1 MLPGSVV
8 RPTDEAVITE
18 DAEVIQANPGLLIP
32 GVGPILLYDSFN
44 DLNGDGVVNG
54 LDVQSAV
61 TRNTSRLL
69 NTSAPAAASFA
80 INAPAADSFANDLPA
95 AASITSNSPAVASF
109 AIRADSIDPQEQAT
123 VLRSSA
129 APESVSSQ
137 VSLAGS
143 QEAHEKTDRASDSH
157 VEGKQVET
165 KAESLYE
172 SVDSVFEDLLDE
184 DFETI

>member
-80 INAPAADSFANDLPA
+80 I
-95 AASITSNSPAVASF
+95 
-109 AIRADSIDPQEQAT
+109 RADSIDPQEQAT

-165 KAESLYE
+165 KAESLFE